1 MNSSRPES
9 VVWGVAA
16 RVALAIALAIT
27 ARAQQDSS
35 DAGWRD
41 VTLAEYHQ
49 HLLDLDALV
58 TACQKQRTTQK
69 AATSGTK
76 NSSPAPANPGACDA
90 KNVGPDD
97 RVAQPTGAGSQ
108 PREVRYDW
116 LRNVLSLA
124 GGHVPA
130 AQPSVL
136 GAIPRTKSRPEDV
149 DALLSDASQRLQED
163 AKQAAAQASAPP
175 ESESYAAERKTLTA
189 ILAQRA
195 YQHATETS
203 ARERLL
209 EWLGDLLDKLFAGL
223 RRLGSH
229 IPWIVFVLRI
239 LLFGGICTAL
249 IWFLLRIEWRSRVQL
264 VLDDAPAPGAPSA
277 RDWQLWLKDARA
289 MADKAEWRE
298 AIHLLYWASIARLE
312 ASRLWPADPART
324 PREYLGLL
332 AGADPRKPT
341 LTAMTRS
348 FERTWYGGRAAT
360 AEEFDSALK
369 QAADLGVRGE

>member
-1 MNSSRPES
+1 MNSPRPGPGL
-9 VVWGVAA
+9 WGVAVWA
-16 RVALAIALAIT
+16 ALAIALAAS
-27 ARAQQDSS
+27 ARAQQS

-41 VTLAEYHQ
+41 VTLAEYRQ

-58 TACQKQRTTQK
+58 AACQKQFDAQK
-69 AATSGTK
+69 AAASGTK
-76 NSSPAPANPGACDA
+76 NSSPAPGNPGANPGACDP
-90 KNVGPDD
+90 KSVGPDD
-97 RVAQPTGAGSQ
+97 RVARPTGAGSQ

-124 GGHVPA
+124 GGHAPA
-130 AQPSVL
+130 SQPTVL
-136 GAIPRTKSRPEDV
+136 GAIPRTKSQPEDV
-149 DALLSDASQRLQED
+149 DALLAQAHERLQD
-163 AKQAAAQASAPP
+163 DVKQAAAPMAAN
-175 ESESYAAERKTLTA
+175 EDYAAERKTLTA

-195 YQHATETS
+195 YQHATEIST
-203 ARERLL
+203 RERLL

-289 MADKAEWRE
+289 KADNAEWRE

-312 ASRLWPADPART
+312 SMRLWPADRART

-348 FERTWYGGRAAT
+348 FERTWYGGRAAA
-360 AEEFDSALK
+360 AEDFDAALK
-369 QAADLGVRGE
+369 QAADLGVSKE